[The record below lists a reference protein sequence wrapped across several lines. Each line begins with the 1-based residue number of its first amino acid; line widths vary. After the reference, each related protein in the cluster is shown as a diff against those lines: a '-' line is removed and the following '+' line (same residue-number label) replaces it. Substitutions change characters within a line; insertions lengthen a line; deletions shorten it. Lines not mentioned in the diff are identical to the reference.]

1 MKQFIRD
8 TENFNKF
15 ENQLGQ
21 ESNTIYKIRRVR
33 NLKTKQERVQKDLSL
48 LKAFVLRIS
57 HSFSVKELS

>member
-21 ESNTIYKIRRVR
+21 ECNSIHKVRRVR
-33 NLKTKQERVQKDLSL
+33 DLKTKQERVQKDLSL
-48 LKAFVLRIS
+48 PNQKKREKKGF
-57 HSFSVKELS
+57 

>member
-21 ESNTIYKIRRVR
+21 ECNSIYKIRRVR

-48 LKAFVLRIS
+48 PNPKK
-57 HSFSVKELS
+57 KEKKGF

>member
-21 ESNTIYKIRRVR
+21 EFNSIHKVRRVR
-33 NLKTKQERVQKDLSL
+33 NLKTKQERVKKDLSL
-48 LKAFVLRIS
+48 PNQKHPKKKGF
-57 HSFSVKELS
+57 K

>member
-21 ESNTIYKIRRVR
+21 EFNSIHKVRRVR
-33 NLKTKQERVQKDLSL
+33 SLKTKQERVQKDLSL
-48 LKAFVLRIS
+48 PNQKKREKKGF
-57 HSFSVKELS
+57 